1 MKLPEGKRR
10 SYEPPARKPQEGR
23 KVDNSKLY
31 NSRAWRNFRKQY
43 LEANP
48 LCVHCEKE
56 GIITAATV
64 LDHIKQV
71 RAGGDPFSLDNVQPL
86 CAKHHNRKS
95 GKERWK
101 QGN

>member
-1 MKLPEGKRR
+1 MNLPEKKRR

-31 NSRAWRNFRKQY
+31 NSRAWRKFRKQY
-43 LEANP
+43 LETNP
-48 LCVHCEKE
+48 LCVMCDAE
-56 GIITAATV
+56 GIITPATV

-71 RAGGDPFSLDNVQPL
+71 RKGGDPYDTDNVQSL
-86 CAKHHNRKS
+86 CSKHHNRKS
-95 GKERWK
+95 GKERWQ